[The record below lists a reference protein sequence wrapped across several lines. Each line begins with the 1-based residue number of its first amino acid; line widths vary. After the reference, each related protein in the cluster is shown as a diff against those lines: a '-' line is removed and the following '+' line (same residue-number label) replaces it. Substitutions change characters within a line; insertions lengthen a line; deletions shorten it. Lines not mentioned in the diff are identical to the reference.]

1 MIIVIAI
8 LGALVLGWL
17 SACIWLKIHGK
28 ALYKATS
35 VCSECGGQTIV
46 KPDPHNSQLVVTCQ
60 NEKCACISSR
70 PVRASA
76 LSLFGITQLSL
87 TFLAGTLSY
96 MIVDAM
102 EYRLPFKVFVT
113 LLGIMLGR
121 VVTRFFIRSIVF
133 TLLQSGLPVAWQEE
147 MVAYLAPPP
156 FLKQQRQNPNK

>member
-1 MIIVIAI
+1 VIIVIAI
-8 LGALVLGWL
+8 LVALVLSWL
-17 SACIWLKIHGK
+17 SASIWLKIHGK
-28 ALYKATS
+28 AVEKATS
-35 VCSECGGQTIV
+35 TCTECGGKTIV

-60 NEKCACISSR
+60 NENCACISSR

-76 LSLFGITQLSL
+76 LSLFGVTQLSL

-113 LLGIMLGR
+113 LLGIMLGA
-121 VVTRFFIRSIVF
+121 VVIRFFIRAIVF
-133 TLLQSGLPVAWQEE
+133 TLLQSKLPVAWQEE

-156 FLKQQRQNPNK
+156 FLKQERENPNK